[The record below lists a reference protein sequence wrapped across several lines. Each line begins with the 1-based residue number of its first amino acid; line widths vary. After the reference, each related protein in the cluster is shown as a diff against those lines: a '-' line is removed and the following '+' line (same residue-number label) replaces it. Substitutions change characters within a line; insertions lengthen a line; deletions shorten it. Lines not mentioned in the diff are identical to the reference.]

1 MAVVRNILVVN
12 DLEGVGDFYTL
23 TCVGGVVSNGLAET
37 TKFVGVLKNPD
48 LFVICMVGKLA
59 IFEGLASGCI
69 KDR

>member
-37 TKFVGVLKNPD
+37 TKFVGV
-48 LFVICMVGKLA
+48 
-59 IFEGLASGCI
+59 
-69 KDR
+69 